1 MLDKFLKK
9 PREKDKNLTPKILAI
24 ILAITLWL
32 YVMNEQNPPIESWVT
47 IPLEVRNVATSYVID
62 DVPETVRVKVRGPRN
77 IVAGLINR
85 DIVAYI
91 DVKGLGEGPHN
102 VKVTPALPANVES
115 LEVAPE
121 RVHVQIETVVSREV
135 PVEAR
140 LTGAPAKG
148 TLVGKVTLAS
158 EKVTV
163 EGPKNLIETVEKVLI
178 PVDLA
183 GKNADISVDSHLI
196 PVNNKGKEV
205 QGLTIYPDKTRVT
218 VALTAEVTQKT
229 LDVKPVTQGE
239 LPAGLVISSIVTQPE
254 KVEVSESTPGKTIEK
269 LDAIYTEPVDITN
282 ITKTTSK
289 EVRLQLPEGV
299 TSTPATV
306 TVNIKITPR

>member
-1 MLDKFLKK
+1 MFDKYLKK
-9 PREKDKNLTPKILAI
+9 PGEDKNLAPKIFAI
-24 ILAITLWL
+24 ILAVILWL

-47 IPLEVRNVATSYVID
+47 LPLEARNVATSYVLD
-62 DVPETVRVKVRGPRN
+62 DVPESVRVKVRGPRS

-85 DIVAYI
+85 ELTAYV
-91 DVKGLGEGPHN
+91 DVKGLGEGRHN
-102 VKVTPALPANVES
+102 LKVTPALPSN
-115 LEVAPE
+115 LEVVEVSPE
-121 RVHVQIETVVSREV
+121 RVQIQIETVVSREV

-148 TLVGKVTLAS
+148 TLTGKVTIAS

-163 EGPKNLIETVEKVLI
+163 EGPRKLIETVEKVMV

-183 GKNADISVDSHLI
+183 GKNADIAVDSQLI

-205 QGLTIYPDKTRVT
+205 QGLTIYPEKTRVT
-218 VALTAEVTQKT
+218 VVLMAAVVKKT

-239 LPAGLVISSIVTQPE
+239 LPAGFIIKSIITQPE
-254 KVEVSESTPGKTIEK
+254 KVEVSENTPGKTIEK
-269 LDAIYTEPVDITN
+269 LDAVYTEPVMLADINKDTN
-282 ITKTTSK
+282 K

-299 TSTPATV
+299 SGTPPTV
-306 TVNIKITPR
+306 TINIKIGPR